1 MDSLLATSS
10 SSSGAVKLYSASYS
24 TAQYSADVMVLEAS
38 FSQNSSAAVV
48 GIDFSDLYK
57 SLSVNAQ
64 RIVDKLNEMLKASLP
79 NGLQS
84 LSPDEV
90 TPEATAE
97 RIVSGATGLFAAYA
111 EQHPELDGK
120 ELIESFMEK
129 IRAGVKQGYEEAF
142 GILQAL
148 GAFEF
153 DGVQSG
159 IEETMKL
166 VERKLADFEALK
178 LKELGV
184 DDGASPVS
192 ENVKSEVLKKG
203 GVSVL
208 E

>member
-10 SSSGAVKLYSASYS
+10 SSSGALKLYSASYS

-57 SLSVNAQ
+57 SLSVSAQ

-84 LSPDEV
+84 LRPEEV

-97 RIVSGATGLFAAYA
+97 RIVSGVTGLFAAYA

-120 ELIESFMEK
+120 QLIESFMEK

-166 VERKLADFEALK
+166 VEQKLADFEALK
-178 LKELGV
+178 LEELGV
-184 DDGASPVS
+184 DDGTSPVS

-203 GVSVL
+203 GVSVI